1 MVRPRAVAIAVGTVV
16 GAGLS
21 AAIVAAR
28 DDGPT
33 VARLD
38 PSVTVTFAEPG
49 LGGAPKIDGK
59 PLPEGTFTRLDGNG
73 TATFAS
79 LRGKPAVINLWSQT
93 CAPCVKEMPLFDAL
107 AARLG
112 DQVRVVGLNSGDTLS
127 QARKFADKVGV
138 SYELWLDDDR
148 RGSTALEVTALP
160 VTVFV
165 AADGTIVRTK
175 LGAFDQAGLDAAVQ
189 ELLGR

>member
-1 MVRPRAVAIAVGTVV
+1 MVRFRLAALVAGAAVGV
-16 GAGLS
+16 GAVIGF
-21 AAIVAAR
+21 AVTR

-33 VARLD
+33 VAKLD
-38 PSVTVTFAEPG
+38 PTVTFAEPG
-49 LGGAPKIDGK
+49 LGGAPKLNGT

-73 TATFAS
+73 TASFAS
-79 LRGKPAVINLWSQT
+79 LRGKPAIINLWSQT

-112 DQVRVVGLNSGDTLS
+112 DDVHVVGLNSGDTLS
-127 QARKFADKVGV
+127 QAQKFAAKVGV
-138 SYELWLDDDR
+138 DYDLWLDDDR
-148 RGSTALEVTALP
+148 RGSTALKVTALP

-165 AADGTIVRTK
+165 TADGLITKTK
-175 LGAFDQAGLDAAVQ
+175 LGAFDDAELDAAVQ